1 MLLTSVLKKHV
12 ALKLFCWFKQLKN
25 AFCFKEQHKMEK
37 QSGSAVAVC
46 TDDLNLWAE
55 IAVSS
60 LNRKSCHKNQA
71 LPPFPLLRQD
81 APRSAASEGDSCY
94 CIGASLHFSWR
105 WGTKQSS
112 SGTVCDHCM
121 VIAQGYGAEPVT
133 GATVHWVSPSASSST
148 TSHAQRF
155 RDTAFHTSVN
165 LTLIS
170 KAEIKIVATKTRFL
184 TKELGSWA
192 YIQSKNSES
201 SWN

>member
-1 MLLTSVLKKHV
+1 MLLTSMLKKHV

-25 AFCFKEQHKMEK
+25 AFCFKEQRKMEE
-37 QSGSAVAVC
+37 QSGSAVAIC
-46 TDDLNLWAE
+46 TDLWAE

-60 LNRKSCHKNQA
+60 LNWKSCHENQA
-71 LPPFPLLRQD
+71 LSPFPLLQKD
-81 APRSAASEGDSCY
+81 VPRSAASEGDGCY
-94 CIGASLHFSWR
+94 SIGTSLLFTWY

-112 SGTVCDHCM
+112 SGTACDHCTE
-121 VIAQGYGAEPVT
+121 GYGAKPVK
-133 GATVHWVSPSASSST
+133 GATAHWASSSASSFIASC
-148 TSHAQRF
+148 AQQF

-170 KAEIKIVATKTRFL
+170 KAEIKIFATKTRFL

-201 SWN
+201 SWNW